1 MHVKQMMKP
10 KIKSFTP
17 FKSTSTLSNNN
28 NNNTNTITHNNNNN
42 NNNVAITNQ
51 YISSISVEEKA
62 VYDITM
68 DVAFNVKNTL
78 VDYYKT
84 AFPFQVYIR
93 QNKYLIPFKQS
104 TSTVIL
110 QSIYKSN
117 TNIHKDIYIQ
127 IHNIDNDVIY
137 VSKQNLESVLY
148 AINNNKGIS
157 RQRITDIKGDNHI
170 VNVFYELAIIYK
182 RNTFTNDECS
192 NNCIINV
199 KKSIHNNN
207 NPLLKTR
214 HYTPIKPHS
223 NRNFVNITFNNNSHL
238 NNSILSNASPVNS
251 VSSTISNNISL
262 LKLRQCYPVLDY
274 TSTALDDNVNVNDI
288 VELYNTR
295 NRPFKVRK
303 CFIKHLITKI
313 LHNLPLPSTERV
325 IDINNTT
332 QVISLEDFTIY
343 LKLIQQSN
351 IGEILFAEDNRYF
364 TANDIEN
371 KQHFVKSKYMLNTN
385 NHNDSVNS
393 LNSANPD
400 DLVKLTTLSSNDDRS
415 FCYSKGTTCFKV
427 KNLVPTND
435 IDGVNVDTEIS
446 YIKLYDVNNNTIII
460 SQEQVIHVYCKLL
473 NKERISSKKVIYT
486 EKGEE
491 MVINV
496 NKMRYK
502 AQTYYADGNKYID
515 NNIPYVINNE
525 ENISF
530 FEVTNCENGS
540 KLFMKTIKLFSLIKN
555 NIGRDFIYIDADKKI
570 RLCVEE
576 LKDILKIDNQH
587 NEYIRIVNISNKDCF
602 IKKSM
607 VYAYIHKLIANTN
620 VNDIITMNDYDNK
633 SYYFDMKTLCK
644 HLFSIQ
650 YCPYLKDDIL
660 KLNQNTFI
668 LSTQGFIKV
677 NINPSNDLFEF
688 IQIEDDKANTFYV
701 RKPFIRGLIYTC
713 ANNQMSLPECVD
725 VVDFNRKKHRV
736 NLKMFV
742 KNYIRYKTK
751 FGNVKVV
758 FNLSNVFVEVEYKE
772 RKVLVRKHEVEN
784 FVFEKKNANAFG
796 TTRRMVRKVMLK
808 DGNDKLVEIDYK
820 AAKACNTK
828 YEWYSAEDKNGEK
841 VFLYKKTIKEFILNK
856 LFEPKKGIGVSKG
869 YYWMEVFD
877 YYGRKRLVDCEKVV
891 NGFVFEKTFIKETK
905 RVVVEVF
912 DK

>member
-1 MHVKQMMKP
+1 MHIKQIMKP

-17 FKSTSTLSNNN
+17 FKSNNTQS
-28 NNNTNTITHNNNNN
+28 NNTNTITHNHNHNIS
-42 NNNVAITNQ
+42 ITNQ
-51 YISSISVEEKA
+51 YISSISAEEKA
-62 VYDITM
+62 CYDITT
-68 DVAFNVKNTL
+68 DVATDIKTTL
-78 VDYYKT
+78 IDYYKT
-84 AFPFQVYIR
+84 TFPFQVYIR
-93 QNKYLIPFKQS
+93 QNKYLIPFKQT
-104 TSTVIL
+104 TSTPIL
-110 QSIYKSN
+110 QNIYKSN

-127 IHNIDNDVIY
+127 IHNIDHDVVY

-148 AINNNKGIS
+148 ANKGIS
-157 RQRITDIKGDNHI
+157 RQSVIDIKGDNHI
-170 VNVFYELAIIYK
+170 VNVFYELATLYK
-182 RNTFTNDECS
+182 RNTFTNDECSNSNS

-207 NPLLKTR
+207 NNTSLKAR
-214 HYTPIKPHS
+214 HYTPVKPHS
-223 NRNFVNITFNNNSHL
+223 NRNFVNITFNNNNSHL
-238 NNSILSNASPVNS
+238 NNSVLSNASPVNS

-262 LKLRQCYPVLDY
+262 LKLRQCYPVLDAV
-274 TSTALDDNVNVNDI
+274 SLDDNVIVNDT

-332 QVISLEDFTIY
+332 QVISLEDFAIY

-385 NHNDSVNS
+385 HSNNDSVNS

-400 DLVKLTTLSSNDDRS
+400 DLVKLTTLSSNDERS
-415 FCYSKGTTCFKV
+415 FCYSKGTTYFKV

-435 IDGVNVDTEIS
+435 IEGVDVNTDIS

-540 KLFMKTIKLFSLIKN
+540 TLFMKTIKLFSLIKN

-607 VYAYIHKLIANTN
+607 LYAYIHKLIANANT
-620 VNDIITMNDYDNK
+620 NDIITMSDYDNK

-688 IQIEDDKANTFYV
+688 IQIEDDKTNTFYV

-725 VVDFNRKKHRV
+725 IVDFNRKKHRV

-751 FGNVKVV
+751 YGNVKVV

-820 AAKACNTK
+820 SAKGCNMK

-841 VFLYKKTIKEFILNK
+841 VFLYKKTIKEFVLNK
-856 LFEPKKGIGVSKG
+856 LFEAKKGNANKG

-877 YYGRKRLVDCEKVV
+877 YYGRKRLVDCERIVS
-891 NGFVFEKTFIKETK
+891 GFVFEKTFIKETK
-905 RVVVEVF
+905 RVIVEVF

>member
-1 MHVKQMMKP
+1 M
-10 KIKSFTP
+10 
-17 FKSTSTLSNNN
+17 N
-28 NNNTNTITHNNNNN
+28 
-42 NNNVAITNQ
+42 
-51 YISSISVEEKA
+51 
-62 VYDITM
+62 
-68 DVAFNVKNTL
+68 
-78 VDYYKT
+78 
-84 AFPFQVYIR
+84 FPFQVFLR
-93 QNKYLIPFKQS
+93 QNKYLIPFKRT
-104 TSTVIL
+104 TSATFIL
-110 QSIYKSN
+110 QNVYESN
-117 TNIHKDIYIQ
+117 TNLHKDIYIQ
-127 IHNIDNDVIY
+127 IHNITHDIIY
-137 VSKQNLESVLY
+137 ISKHTLETALY
-148 AINNNKGIS
+148 ANKGIS
-157 RQRITDIKGDNHI
+157 RQRVLDINGDEQV
-170 VNVFYELAIIYK
+170 VNIFYELATVYAHA
-182 RNTFTNDECS
+182 NDECNTS

-199 KKSIHNNN
+199 KKSINNN
-207 NPLLKTR
+207 NNASLKTR
-214 HYTPIKPHS
+214 HFTPIKPYS
-223 NRNFVNITFNNNSHL
+223 NRNFMNVVFSNNSQL

-262 LKLRQCYPVLDY
+262 LKLRQCYPVL
-274 TSTALDDNVNVNDI
+274 TSCSLDDNVTVSDI

-295 NRPFKVRK
+295 NKPFKVRK

-313 LHNLPLPSTERV
+313 LHNLPLPPTERL
-325 IDINNTT
+325 IDTNNVA
-332 QVISLEDFTIY
+332 QVISLEDFAIY

-364 TANDIEN
+364 TANDVEN
-371 KQHFVKSKYMLNTN
+371 KQHFVKSKYKFNTSTN
-385 NHNDSVNS
+385 PSNNDSVNS

-400 DLVKLTTLSSNDDRS
+400 DLVKLTTLSSNDERS

-435 IDGVNVDTEIS
+435 IEGVDVNTDIS

-473 NKERISSKKVIYT
+473 NRERISSKKVIYT
-486 EKGEE
+486 ERGEE

-555 NIGRDFIYIDADKKI
+555 NIGRDFIYIDADKRI

-587 NEYIRIVNISNKDCF
+587 NEYIRIANISNKDCF
-602 IKKSM
+602 IKKNM
-607 VYAYIHKLIANTN
+607 LYAYIHKLIANSNT
-620 VNDIITMNDYDNK
+620 NDIITMNDYDDK
-633 SYYFDMKTLCK
+633 PYYFDMKTLCK
-644 HLFSIQ
+644 HLFAIQ

-688 IQIEDDKANTFYV
+688 IQIEDERANTFFV

-713 ANNQMSLPECVD
+713 ANSQMSLPECVEI
-725 VVDFNRKKHRV
+725 VDFNKKKHRV

-742 KNYIRYKTK
+742 KNYIRHKTK
-751 FGNVKVV
+751 YGNVKVV
-758 FNLSNVFVEVEYKE
+758 FNLSDAFVEVEYKE

-784 FVFEKKNANAFG
+784 FVFEKKHANVFG
-796 TTRRMVRKVMLK
+796 TTRRMLRKVMLK

-820 AAKACNTK
+820 SAKGCNMK
-828 YEWYSAEDKNGEK
+828 YEWYGAEDKNGEK
-841 VFLYKKTIKEFILNK
+841 VFLYKNTIKEFVLSK
-856 LFEPKKGIGVSKG
+856 LFEAKRGSVKGHWV
-869 YYWMEVFD
+869 EVFD
-877 YYGRKRLVDCEKVV
+877 YYGRKRLVDCERIV
-891 NGFVFEKTFIKETK
+891 NGFVFQKTFIKETK
-905 RVVVEVF
+905 RVIVEVF